1 MTRPQQNHQTM
12 HADVLAVLDRHAAL
26 WTPRDRV
33 VPHVDALRD
42 VHAQVAETEARRQA
56 LRPKGLT
63 TSKETLR
70 AAMKNGA
77 LALAKAVRPLGRD
90 LKDDALVDAASV
102 TETDFKRA
110 SEAGAVSLAE
120 RVLRAAEPHG
130 KALPPY
136 GAAAG
141 AVDALRAAIEA
152 FRPAGGLRDAARSQQ
167 EALVRALPPLFKTAA
182 ATLDQLD
189 DLVPGIGDDVL
200 TAEYTRAR
208 RIDDR

>member
-1 MTRPQQNHQTM
+1 MTRRHQNHHVM
-12 HADVLAVLDRHAAL
+12 HADVLAVLDHHAAL
-26 WTPRDRV
+26 WTSRDRV

-42 VHAQVAETEARRQA
+42 AYAQAAETDARREA

-63 TSKETLR
+63 RSKETLR
-70 AAMKNGA
+70 AAMKNQT
-77 LALAKAVRPLGRD
+77 LALAKAVRPFGRD
-90 LKDDALVDAASV
+90 TGDDALVDAATF

-120 RVLRAAEPHG
+120 RVLRAAEPHD
-130 KALPPY
+130 KKLPPY

-152 FRPAGGLRDAARSQQ
+152 FRPAGGARDAVRSQQ
-167 EALVRALPPLFKTAA
+167 EALTRAMPPLFKAA
-182 ATLDQLD
+182 KAAIAQLD
-189 DLVPGIGDDVL
+189 DLVPGIGDETL
-200 TAEYTRAR
+200 AAEYTRAR